1 MGELLPGLV
10 MLREMPA
17 QVSPAAPPWSQSSV
31 TALQLLQPMG
41 QGETGNGR
49 RGDAQMSSVEGF
61 SKIRWPVSSDALG
74 NLAQPEGSGH
84 LQEARRCARPRGS
97 ADRALRL
104 PGHPGWLLNEWS
116 NAGFLAIRINIL
128 VPLLTGLFLTTQH

>member
-74 NLAQPEGSGH
+74 NLGNLRDLAICRRQDGVHALGV
-84 LQEARRCARPRGS
+84 LRTVRCACLGIQVGS
-97 ADRALRL
+97 
-104 PGHPGWLLNEWS
+104 
-116 NAGFLAIRINIL
+116 
-128 VPLLTGLFLTTQH
+128 